1 MIKKKNISNGVKKVY
16 ILSAIA
22 LFAIT
27 LAGVTSAGFMKF
39 SEKNP
44 EKFNQMIERK
54 AEMFGLNAEEVKA
67 QLEGGES
74 LGDIISETGLT
85 KEEMFERK
93 QKYMEDRINQ
103 MVTDGKI
110 TQKQAD
116 KKLEWMEEMHEK
128 FSSGEFK
135 GKGFHKGHKGGGHW
149 IQK

>member
-1 MIKKKNISNGVKKVY
+1 MKKIY

-39 SEKNP
+39 GEKNP

-54 AEMFGLNAEEVKA
+54 AEMFGLDAGEIKNQIEEGK
-67 QLEGGES
+67 S

-93 QKYMEDRINQ
+93 QEYMEDYINQ
-103 MVTDGKI
+103 MLTDGKI
-110 TQKQAD
+110 TQEQVD
-116 KKLEWMEEMHEK
+116 KKLEWMGEMHEK

-135 GKGFHKGHKGGGHW
+135 GKGFHRGHKGRGPW